1 MLSHNSTLTTRKTS
15 PSQLK
20 GIILLV
26 GMLIAAG
33 AGFALK
39 PNQSLVEQ
47 QEPINLET
55 IIPKQIG
62 DWKMDDGLLPLLA
75 SPDKQTLIDKLY
87 SQTLSRTY
95 VNGYGERIMLS
106 IAYGSNQSDGLQV
119 HKPDLCYPAQGF
131 QITKKSSDILATDF
145 GRIPVKRLLAVQET
159 RVEPVTYWITIG
171 DTLAANAL
179 QWKLAQI
186 KYGLTGKIPDGLI
199 FRISSLGS
207 EAIAYPLQ
215 EEFVKLL
222 LRDLPPKSRSRLIGA
237 PTNEAKQIPH

>member
-1 MLSHNSTLTTRKTS
+1 MLSHNSTSAISQTS

-26 GMLIAAG
+26 GMLMAVGAAS
-33 AGFALK
+33 ALK
-39 PNQSLVEQ
+39 PSQSLVEQ
-47 QEPINLET
+47 QEPISLET
-55 IIPKQIG
+55 MIPKQIG
-62 DWKMDDGLLPLLA
+62 DWHVDDSLLPVLA
-75 SPDKQTLIDKLY
+75 NPDKQTLIDKLY

-95 VNGYGERIMLS
+95 VNGNGERIMLS

-119 HKPDLCYPAQGF
+119 HKPDFCYPAQGF
-131 QITKKSSDILATDF
+131 QITKKSSEILATDF
-145 GRIPVKRLLAVQET
+145 GRVPVKRLLAVQDT

-179 QWKLAQI
+179 QWKLAQL

-199 FRISSLGS
+199 FRISSLGA

-222 LRDLPPKSRSRLIGA
+222 LRDLPPKSRLRLIGS
-237 PTNEAKQIPH
+237 TTL